1 MSWSFAFAALHMGSM
16 AATMELNTGLLQRR
30 WPPRAMIRQNFLES
44 IMADPHQVIS
54 ITATAVCDLRKDH
67 PDYRMRLNDAF
78 RNLLSF
84 LRIR

>member
-1 MSWSFAFAALHMGSM
+1 
-16 AATMELNTGLLQRR
+16 
-30 WPPRAMIRQNFLES
+30 MIRQNFLES

-54 ITATAVCDLRKDH
+54 ITATAICDLRKDH
-67 PDYRMRLNDAF
+67 PDYRMPLNDAF